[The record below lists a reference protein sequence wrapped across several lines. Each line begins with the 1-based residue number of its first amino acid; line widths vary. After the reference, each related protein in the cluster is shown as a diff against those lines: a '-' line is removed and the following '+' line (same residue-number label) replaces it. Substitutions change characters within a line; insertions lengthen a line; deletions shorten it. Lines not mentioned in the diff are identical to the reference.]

1 MWPKAFKIRIASRD
15 SALETVVISYKKL
28 SVPVFISKIIK
39 ISSKRGF
46 LHFIRR
52 SIPDGDYCRIAIQ
65 SGGHEI
71 ASEVYGL
78 PKNDLLKETR
88 IFNSFT
94 ECMTN
99 LIQEAQE
106 YINREWQ

>member
-1 MWPKAFKIRIASRD
+1 MWPKAFKIRISSRD
-15 SALETVVISYKKL
+15 SAIETVVISYKDL
-28 SVPVFISKIIK
+28 SVPVFISKIMK

-46 LHFIRR
+46 LHFIRKA
-52 SIPDGDYCRIAIQ
+52 IPDGDYCRIDIQ
-65 SGGHEI
+65 SGGQEI